1 MRIKALRIIIKV
13 PNKVRSKSKKVGDM
27 NLFSKQQLA
36 RILISRKIYEY
47 FRTNNLNY
55 ILTT

>member
-36 RILISRKIYEY
+36 IILISRKIDEY

-55 ILTT
+55 Y